1 ATEILHQRLG
11 RGMKFRDFAVLYRG
25 NHQSKLLELKLQQH
39 QIPYNISGGTSFFAR
54 GEIKDIMAYLRMVVN
69 PDDDNAFL
77 RIVNTPRRQ
86 IGATTLQT
94 LGHYANH
101 REISLYAASSELGL
115 QQQLPAQ
122 ALQRLEQFV
131 QTIERTRQACEEHDP
146 VHILRE
152 LVDDIGYE

>member
-1 ATEILHQRLG
+1 
-11 RGMKFRDFAVLYRG
+11 
-25 NHQSKLLELKLQQH
+25 
-39 QIPYNISGGTSFFAR
+39 
-54 GEIKDIMAYLRMVVN
+54 
-69 PDDDNAFL
+69 
-77 RIVNTPRRQ
+77 

-146 VHILRE
+146 VQILRE
-152 LVDDIGYE
+152 LVDDIGYEAWLHQNASSAKVAEKRMENVHFLLNSIKAMLERDEEEVDLQGAIAKLVLQDLLDRQEEED